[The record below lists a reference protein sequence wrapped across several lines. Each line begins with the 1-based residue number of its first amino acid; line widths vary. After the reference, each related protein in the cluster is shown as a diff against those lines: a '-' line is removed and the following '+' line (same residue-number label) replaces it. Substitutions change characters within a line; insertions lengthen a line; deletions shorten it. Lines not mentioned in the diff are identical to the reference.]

1 MAMSILEEIGL
12 NLAITI
18 PYVLLTVL
26 VDRWIQN
33 RSDAIVS
40 GVVRGVTVSI
50 KHRWSLLYMRLLPN
64 IVVGILFHGMMALG
78 WLIVASNMSSEEVR
92 RFSYLMA
99 FFTFG
104 GFMLWLLLAP
114 IWFLHLVSVLRQ
126 AEAENQATSQ

>member
-1 MAMSILEEIGL
+1 MSVLNEIGL
-12 NLAITI
+12 NLAILI

-26 VDRWIQN
+26 VDRWIQH

-40 GVVRGVTVSI
+40 GVVRGVTVSV

-99 FFTFG
+99 FFASG
-104 GFMLWLLLAP
+104 GFALWLLLAP
-114 IWFLHLVSVLRQ
+114 LWFLHLASVLRR
-126 AEAENQATSQ
+126 